1 MSDQR
6 LIDLEIKISHQEHA
20 IETLQQLAYEQHKV
34 IEKLEA
40 KLDALTKRFDGASEG
55 GPDIGPANEK
65 PPHY

>member
-1 MSDQR
+1 MDEQR
-6 LIDLEIKISHQEHA
+6 LIELEIKISHHESA
-20 IETLQQLAYEQHKV
+20 IEGLQQLVYDQHKV

-40 KLDALTKRFDGASEG
+40 KLERLTTRLNSEEDG

>member
-1 MSDQR
+1 MTEQR

-20 IETLQQLAYEQHKV
+20 IEALQQLAFDQHRV

-40 KLDALTKRFDGASEG
+40 KLEALAKRFDGSAEG
-55 GPDIGPANEK
+55 GQDIGPANEK